1 MKKAGTVLIY
11 NCSGPQFSKMRQI
24 FAMLRLLMRQ
34 VTPDKYELSLLD
46 VANGNSEPTSEPGE
60 PITENMLVFCG
71 LHGALL
77 QQVLEILRL
86 SKLPPIHYKAVL
98 TSENK
103 DWNSKQLYEELCKE
117 KQALEAKNT
126 EEEPQTQD

>member
-34 VTPDKYELSLLD
+34 VTPDKYDLTLEQ
-46 VANGNSEPTSEPGE
+46 VAVGSGDPLPEGGE
-60 PITENMLVFCG
+60 PIAENMLVFYG
-71 LHGALL
+71 VNGALL
-77 QQVLEILRL
+77 NQVLEILRL
-86 SKLPPIHYKAVL
+86 SKLPPIPLKAVV
-98 TSENK
+98 TTENK

-117 KQALEAKNT
+117 RDALAAKDA
-126 EEEPQTQD
+126 EQKED